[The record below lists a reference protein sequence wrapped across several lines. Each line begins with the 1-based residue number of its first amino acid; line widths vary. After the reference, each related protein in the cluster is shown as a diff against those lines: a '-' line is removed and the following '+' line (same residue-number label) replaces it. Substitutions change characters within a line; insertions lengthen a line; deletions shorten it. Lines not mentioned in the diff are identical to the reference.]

1 MFSLFNDIDYEKA
14 EFVHKSTQFLQ
25 KYDMSEGLPSD
36 SASNL
41 LSSSSSSSNVSI
53 QSTNTVTTATLSD
66 CFELFTE
73 REHLTDENSW
83 LCPKCQKQTNAYK
96 KLCISSV
103 PPILIIHLK
112 RFFYKSKTSNFK
124 LTTPVWFPITGL
136 DISKYIDK
144 STRLNKSSSSENNSN
159 FKPGAYECEAH
170 ESHSD
175 DDDDDDEPNPSQDDS
190 YIYDLF
196 AVTNHKGQN
205 MANGHYTGKL
215 RGFLSRRLI
224 FVTFILIVFK
234 SLLQKFGGYK
244 VVLL

>member
-1 MFSLFNDIDYEKA
+1 MTES
-14 EFVHKSTQFLQ
+14 
-25 KYDMSEGLPSD
+25 LPSD

-53 QSTNTVTTATLSD
+53 HSTNTVSTATLSD

-136 DISKYIDK
+136 DAAHVEFNELFESEDGKFVIAFLVNKLLVLCWDLGDK
-144 STRLNKSSSSENNSN
+144 L
-159 FKPGAYECEAH
+159 
-170 ESHSD
+170 
-175 DDDDDDEPNPSQDDS
+175 
-190 YIYDLF
+190 
-196 AVTNHKGQN
+196 
-205 MANGHYTGKL
+205 
-215 RGFLSRRLI
+215 LSL
-224 FVTFILIVFK
+224 
-234 SLLQKFGGYK
+234 
-244 VVLL
+244 

>member
-1 MFSLFNDIDYEKA
+1 MRVHCFSHHFD
-14 EFVHKSTQFLQ
+14 Q
-25 KYDMSEGLPSD
+25 
-36 SASNL
+36 
-41 LSSSSSSSNVSI
+41 SSSI
-53 QSTNTVTTATLSD
+53 RSD

-159 FKPGAYECEAH
+159 IKPGAYDY
-170 ESHSD
+170 ESNSE
-175 DDDDDDEPNPSQDDS
+175 DDELNRSQDDS

-205 MANGHYTGKL
+205 MANGHYTGNL
-215 RGFLSRRLI
+215 GVFL
-224 FVTFILIVFK
+224 
-234 SLLQKFGGYK
+234 
-244 VVLL
+244 